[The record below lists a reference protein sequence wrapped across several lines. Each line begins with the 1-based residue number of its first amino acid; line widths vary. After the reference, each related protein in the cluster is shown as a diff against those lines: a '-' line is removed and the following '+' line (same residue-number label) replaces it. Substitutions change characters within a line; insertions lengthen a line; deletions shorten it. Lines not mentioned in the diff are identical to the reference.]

1 MDEHVF
7 LKEKGVT
14 VTNARFITYGKTQ
27 VLAGITSVDCL
38 VRTPSRFWPII
49 LILIGLVL
57 IFAVGSGL
65 FMGLISAGLGIFWL
79 AMQKSVYIVQLES
92 ASGKVD
98 ALESKDK
105 EFIFRVVD
113 ALNNAIVAR
122 G

>member
-7 LKEKGVT
+7 LQEKGVT

-27 VLAGITSVDCL
+27 ALAGITSVDCL
-38 VRTPSRFWPII
+38 VRSPNRWGPII
-49 LILIGLVL
+49 LVILGIIFFFGGGNS
-57 IFAVGSGL
+57 IFA
-65 FMGLISAGLGIFWL
+65 GIFWVAL
-79 AMQKSVYIVQLES
+79 GVFWWSRQKGTYIVQLES
-92 ASGKVD
+92 ASGRSN

>member
-65 FMGLISAGLGIFWL
+65 FMGLISNLLASNAKKRLHCTVGKCIWKSGCLG
-79 AMQKSVYIVQLES
+79 K
-92 ASGKVD
+92 
-98 ALESKDK
+98 
-105 EFIFRVVD
+105 
-113 ALNNAIVAR
+113 
-122 G
+122 

>member
-27 VLAGITSVDCL
+27 VLAGITSV
-38 VRTPSRFWPII
+38 
-49 LILIGLVL
+49 
-57 IFAVGSGL
+57 AVGSGL

-105 EFIFRVVD
+105 DFIFRVVD